1 MTDFKQLGD
10 DSPNEIIESSI
21 NTYSNSD
28 ADNVAV
34 DIQVKTA
41 RLYPRDLKKALSNIL
56 FLATQDK
63 ETADNCFYSVRRD
76 GKTIRGASIRL
87 AEIITSCYGN
97 IRASSRIVSNDGK
110 MVTAQGMCW
119 DLENNVAFSV
129 EVKRKITDKQGR
141 TFSDDMIVITSNA
154 CASIALRNAIFKV
167 VPQAI
172 TSRVQT
178 EIKKIVLGEA
188 KDFSTTRIAA
198 IEYFTELGVSEKQI
212 LDLFNKKT
220 VEDLDRDDIF
230 DLRGIATAIKEGD
243 TTLESS
249 FSIQPKTNSAIGK
262 ASKVLSVPLEEGNAE
277 YEKTNTFQASAI
289 GQEKWKVIDSKV
301 ENENKTINEDTK
313 EKLPEIDAFGNNPIV
328 EENKPETK
336 IDSATKEKKYLK
348 EREVNVRGSF
358 SVAPVIIHTPNELN
372 DKNKSF
378 ETTPPPNQSIQN
390 NADFLSQSN
399 SSIKDLQ
406 INLNDSKTEILHIK
420 GSDNTNTKTAHPFG
434 DNKPEVKIPRI
445 EQPIASNFG
454 SDFDISATVFT
465 EKEPKSPKDK
475 KVYKKYIKK
484 ADREKI
490 ANSEL
495 QANEEIKII
504 PEEKLNDSG
513 ESKEV
518 DKKDLFN

>member
-188 KDFSTTRIAA
+188 KDFNTTRIAA

-212 LDLFNKKT
+212 LDLFNKKI

-262 ASKVLSVPLEEGNAE
+262 ASKVLSVPLEEGNGE

-289 GQEKWKVIDSKV
+289 GQERNKFIDSKV
-301 ENENKTINEDTK
+301 ENENKPVNEDTK
-313 EKLPEIDAFGNNPIV
+313 EKLPDIDAFGNNSSFIESAKDV
-328 EENKPETK
+328 SIINRTEEKNNL
-336 IDSATKEKKYLK
+336 EK
-348 EREVNVRGSF
+348 EVNVRGSF
-358 SVAPVIIHTPNELN
+358 SVTPVIIHTPNELN

-378 ETTPPPNQSIQN
+378 VTTPPPNKSIQHN
-390 NADFLSQSN
+390 SDFLSQNNSN
-399 SSIKDLQ
+399 EPSVLD
-406 INLNDSKTEILHIK
+406 INTSVSKTETIHIK
-420 GSDNTNTKTAHPFG
+420 GLENEDTK
-434 DNKPEVKIPRI
+434 NEVKIPKI
-445 EQPIASNFG
+445 EQPISSNFG
-454 SDFDISATVFT
+454 SDFDISAPVFT
-465 EKEPKSPKDK
+465 EKEPKVTKDK
-475 KVYKKYIKK
+475 KGYKKYIKK

-490 ANSEL
+490 ASSEL
-495 QANEEIKII
+495 KSNDEIKNI
-504 PEEKLNDSG
+504 PEEKKPNDSV

-518 DKKDLFN
+518 DKKDLFNN

>member
-10 DSPNEIIESSI
+10 DSQNEIVESSI

-28 ADNVAV
+28 AENVSV

-41 RLYPRDLKKALSNIL
+41 RLYPRDLKKALGNIL

-63 ETADNCFYSVRRD
+63 ETADDCFYSVRRD

-87 AEIITSCYGN
+87 AEIITACYGN
-97 IRASSRIVSNDGK
+97 LRASSRIVSNDGK

-172 TSRVQT
+172 TSRVQS

-188 KDFSTTRIAA
+188 KDFNTTRLAA
-198 IEYFTELGVSEKQI
+198 IQYFTELGVTEKQI

-249 FSIQPKTNSAIGK
+249 FSLQPKTNSAIGK

-289 GQEKWKVIDSKV
+289 GQEKNKFIPSEVKKENIII
-301 ENENKTINEDTK
+301 NENNK
-313 EKLPEIDAFGNNPIV
+313 EENLPDIDAFGDNNSLV
-328 EENKPETK
+328 EKNKFENKEINNTEEISTTINK
-336 IDSATKEKKYLK
+336 
-348 EREVNVRGSF
+348 
-358 SVAPVIIHTPNELN
+358 PNN
-372 DKNKSF
+372 
-378 ETTPPPNQSIQN
+378 SIQN
-390 NADFLSQSN
+390 NDNFLN
-399 SSIKDLQ
+399 ENNPD
-406 INLNDSKTEILHIK
+406 NNGGVLNVNKSDSKTETLHIK
-420 GSDNTNTKTAHPFG
+420 GVENTDTNKTV
-434 DNKPEVKIPRI
+434 KVKIPKI
-445 EQPIASNFG
+445 EPVSANFG
-454 SDFDISATVFT
+454 SDFEVSAPVFT
-465 EKEPKSPKDK
+465 EKENKETKEK
-475 KVYKKYIKK
+475 KGYKKYIKK
-484 ADREKI
+484 ADREKL
-490 ANSEL
+490 ANSESKF
-495 QANEEIKII
+495 NEVVENFNGEKRDELFESDEIK
-504 PEEKLNDSG
+504 
-513 ESKEV
+513 KEV
-518 DKKDLFN
+518 DKKDLFNS

>member
-178 EIKKIVLGEA
+178 EIKKIVLGES
-188 KDFSTTRIAA
+188 KDFNTTRIAA
-198 IEYFTELGVSEKQI
+198 IEYFTELGVTEKQI
-212 LDLFNKKT
+212 LDLFNKKI

-277 YEKTNTFQASAI
+277 YEKTNIFQASAI
-289 GQEKWKVIDSKV
+289 GQEKLKVIDKV
-301 ENENKTINEDTK
+301 ETEIKPVNEDTK
-313 EKLPEIDAFGNNPIV
+313 EKLPDIDAFGDNSSFIKTAKEANNF
-328 EENKPETK
+328 NKK
-336 IDSATKEKKYLK
+336 
-348 EREVNVRGSF
+348 EVNVNGSF

-378 ETTPPPNQSIQN
+378 VTTPPINQSIQN
-390 NADFLSQSN
+390 NADFLSQTNSN
-399 SSIKDLQ
+399 EPSVLD
-406 INLNDSKTEILHIK
+406 INTSGSKIETIHIK
-420 GSDNTNTKTAHPFG
+420 GLENEDTK
-434 DNKPEVKIPRI
+434 NEVKIPKI
-445 EQPIASNFG
+445 EPISSNFG
-454 SDFDISATVFT
+454 SDFEISATVFT
-465 EKEPKSPKDK
+465 EKEPKVTKDK

-484 ADREKI
+484 SDREKI
-490 ANSEL
+490 ANSEIK
-495 QANEEIKII
+495 ANEEIKNI
-504 PEEKLNDSG
+504 PEEKKPNNSV

-518 DKKDLFN
+518 DKKDLFNN

>member
-1 MTDFKQLGD
+1 MTDFSELGKEQPT
-10 DSPNEIIESSI
+10 SITETQI
-21 NTYSNSD
+21 NTQSISD
-28 ADNVAV
+28 IIDSSTV

-41 RLYPRDLKKALSNIL
+41 QLYKRNLPNALKNIL

-87 AEIITSCYGN
+87 AEIITACYGN

-129 EVKRKITDKQGR
+129 EVNRRITDKQGR
-141 TFSDDMIVITSNA
+141 TFSDDLIVITSNA

-188 KDFSTTRIAA
+188 KDFNTTRLAA

-249 FSIQPKTNSAIGK
+249 FSIAPKTNSAIGK

-289 GQEKWKVIDSKV
+289 GQEKWKVIDKV
-301 ENENKTINEDTK
+301 ETEIKPVYEDTK
-313 EKLPEIDAFGNNPIV
+313 EKLPDIDAFGDNSSFIQTAKEATNF
-328 EENKPETK
+328 NKK
-336 IDSATKEKKYLK
+336 
-348 EREVNVRGSF
+348 EVNVNGSF

-378 ETTPPPNQSIQN
+378 VTTPPINQSIQN
-390 NADFLSQSN
+390 NEDFLSQNNSN
-399 SSIKDLQ
+399 NPLVID
-406 INLNDSKTEILHIK
+406 INTNGSKTEILHIK
-420 GSDNTNTKTAHPFG
+420 GSENTDLTNTSNDT
-434 DNKPEVKIPRI
+434 KPEVKIPKI
-445 EQPIASNFG
+445 EPITANFG
-454 SDFDISATVFT
+454 SDFEISATVFT
-465 EKEPKSPKDK
+465 EKEPKATKDK

-495 QANEEIKII
+495 QVNKEIKTIS
-504 PEEKLNDSG
+504 EEKQNDLG
-513 ESKEV
+513 EPKEENKEV
-518 DKKDLFN
+518 DKKDLFNN

>member
-1 MTDFKQLGD
+1 MTDFKQLED
-10 DSPNEIIESSI
+10 DSQNEIVESSI

-63 ETADNCFYSVRRD
+63 ETADDCFYSVRRD

-87 AEIITSCYGN
+87 AEIITACYGN
-97 IRASSRIVSNDGK
+97 LRASSRIVSNDGK

-172 TSRVQT
+172 TSRVQS

-188 KDFSTTRIAA
+188 KDFNTTRLAA
-198 IEYFTELGVSEKQI
+198 IQYFTELGVTEKQI

-249 FSIQPKTNSAIGK
+249 FSLQPKTNSAIGK

-289 GQEKWKVIDSKV
+289 GQEKNKFIPSEVKKENIII
-301 ENENKTINEDTK
+301 NENNK
-313 EKLPEIDAFGNNPIV
+313 EENLPDIDAFGDNNSLV
-328 EENKPETK
+328 EKNKFENKEINNTEEISTTTNK
-336 IDSATKEKKYLK
+336 
-348 EREVNVRGSF
+348 
-358 SVAPVIIHTPNELN
+358 PNN
-372 DKNKSF
+372 
-378 ETTPPPNQSIQN
+378 SIQN
-390 NADFLSQSN
+390 NDNFLN
-399 SSIKDLQ
+399 ENNPDNKGGVLN
-406 INLNDSKTEILHIK
+406 INISDSKTETLHIK
-420 GSDNTNTKTAHPFG
+420 GIENTNTNKIVKVKTP
-434 DNKPEVKIPRI
+434 KI
-445 EQPIASNFG
+445 EPISANFG
-454 SDFDISATVFT
+454 SDFDVSAPVFT
-465 EKEPKSPKDK
+465 EKENKEK
-475 KVYKKYIKK
+475 KGYKKYIKK
-484 ADREKI
+484 ADREKL
-490 ANSEL
+490 ANSESKS
-495 QANEEIKII
+495 NEVVENFNGEKRDELSESDEIK
-504 PEEKLNDSG
+504 
-513 ESKEV
+513 KEV
-518 DKKDLFN
+518 DKKDLFNS

>member
-1 MTDFKQLGD
+1 MTDFKQLGE

-28 ADNVAV
+28 ADVGAV

-172 TSRVQT
+172 TSRVQS

-188 KDFSTTRIAA
+188 KDFNSTRLAA
-198 IEYFTELGVSEKQI
+198 IEYFTELGVTEKQI

-249 FSIQPKTNSAIGK
+249 FFIAPKTNSAISR
-262 ASKVLSVPLEEGNAE
+262 ASKALSVPLEEGNAE
-277 YEKTNTFQASAI
+277 YEKTNMFQAAPI
-289 GQEKWKVIDSKV
+289 GQETNKFIDSKV
-301 ENENKTINEDTK
+301 ENEIKPVVEK
-313 EKLPEIDAFGNNPIV
+313 VEEKLHEIDAFGNNSSFI
-328 EENKPETK
+328 EKAKETTNFNNKNEL
-336 IDSATKEKKYLK
+336 DNK
-348 EREVNVRGSF
+348 ERNTINNSNN
-358 SVAPVIIHTPNELN
+358 SIHNNE
-372 DKNKSF
+372 
-378 ETTPPPNQSIQN
+378 
-390 NADFLSQSN
+390 DFLSQKKSN
-399 SSIKDLQ
+399 NKGLQ
-406 INLNDSKTEILHIK
+406 INLSDSKTETLHIK
-420 GSDNTNTKTAHPFG
+420 DSENTNIVITNPFG
-434 DNKPEVKIPRI
+434 DNKPEVRIP
-445 EQPIASNFG
+445 ESVSTNFG
-454 SDFDISATVFT
+454 SDFEISAPVIT
-465 EKEPKSPKDK
+465 EKEGKSPKEK
-475 KVYKKYIKK
+475 KGYKKYIKK
-484 ADREKI
+484 ADREKM
-490 ANSEL
+490 ANSES
-495 QANEEIKII
+495 QSNEVKDNSPDIK
-504 PEEKLNDSG
+504 PNEKG
-513 ESKEV
+513 ENYDGE
-518 DKKDLFN
+518 KKDLFNN